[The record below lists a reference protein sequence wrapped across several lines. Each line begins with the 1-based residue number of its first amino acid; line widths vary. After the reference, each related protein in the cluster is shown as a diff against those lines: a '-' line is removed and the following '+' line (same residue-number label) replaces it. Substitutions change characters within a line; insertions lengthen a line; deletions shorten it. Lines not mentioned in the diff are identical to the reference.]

1 MRKAILVAF
10 VLLSCLASTAV
21 AQTAI
26 VQLTGA
32 NESPGPGDPDGF
44 GLAGLRIEGTTIAY
58 SIMVQH
64 LSTPSESDI
73 HRGAAGVAGPEV
85 ITLGSSFANNF
96 ASGTASASPD
106 LIDEIR
112 RNPAGFYV
120 DVHSADFPN
129 GAIRGQIT
137 PGAFAVLTGANE
149 FPGPG
154 DPDGFGMAVFSGQGG
169 TTDYAI
175 LVQGIGAPNMS
186 HIHRGAPGVAGPVV
200 VTLASSFP
208 NNVATGSVV
217 IGQTL
222 EVEIVTNP
230 LNFYVNVHNAEFPN
244 GAIRGPLTV
253 ASYSF
258 ATYFPIVGKA
268 AGLNNTQFV
277 SDLRIVNTGGP
288 VVVQLEFFPSGAAG
302 GSAPSAIHGVI
313 VGPGAEA
320 VLDDVVGSQFGT
332 TGLGALKIGMD
343 GGLTTGVRILND
355 LRPINQGTT
364 GFSIRPRG
372 LGGLATSGVLPFLS
386 QASVADIQAGLG
398 FRSNVGWFNPNLTT
412 AGATFVA
419 HRASDGSVLGSV
431 SVGIAGLSQV
441 QQAVFSLIS
450 GVAAS
455 DQVQTDFY
463 VTWTS
468 TIPILVYGAVV
479 DDKTGDVVYVD

>member
-1 MRKAILVAF
+1 
-10 VLLSCLASTAV
+10 
-21 AQTAI
+21 
-26 VQLTGA
+26 
-32 NESPGPGDPDGF
+32 
-44 GLAGLRIEGTTIAY
+44 
-58 SIMVQH
+58 
-64 LSTPSESDI
+64 
-73 HRGAAGVAGPEV
+73 
-85 ITLGSSFANNF
+85 
-96 ASGTASASPD
+96 
-106 LIDEIR
+106 
-112 RNPAGFYV
+112 
-120 DVHSADFPN
+120 
-129 GAIRGQIT
+129 
-137 PGAFAVLTGANE
+137 
-149 FPGPG
+149 
-154 DPDGFGMAVFSGQGG
+154 
-169 TTDYAI
+169 
-175 LVQGIGAPNMS
+175 MS

-277 SDLRIVNTGGP
+277 SDLRIVNTGAP

-302 GSAPSAIHGVI
+302 GSAPSAIHGVV

-431 SVGIAGLSQV
+431 SVGIAGLSQF

-463 VTWTS
+463 VSWTS